1 MVRYYGLNSF
11 LRLGLTILL
20 TDDSTYFTSNQL
32 TYNALAAS
40 ILITLLMGLTK
51 PS

>member
-11 LRLGLTILL
+11 FRLGLTILL
-20 TDDSTYFTSNQL
+20 LDDSTYFTSNQL

-40 ILITLLMGLTK
+40 ILITILMALTR